1 MIKLVFTQHGH
12 PGEGNES
19 VTAHQLAKMLLA
31 GPDYEVVGLNCW
43 GGNTEPEPC
52 MGVYETPKQWEEL
65 CVVLAMR
72 PLNDG
77 D

>member
-1 MIKLVFTQHGH
+1 MIKLVFAQHGDPG
-12 PGEGNES
+12 PGEQS

-31 GPDYEVVGLNCW
+31 GPDHWVVSLHCW
-43 GGNTEPEPC
+43 QEDEEPAVC
-52 MGVYETPKQWEEL
+52 MGVYETPAQWEEP